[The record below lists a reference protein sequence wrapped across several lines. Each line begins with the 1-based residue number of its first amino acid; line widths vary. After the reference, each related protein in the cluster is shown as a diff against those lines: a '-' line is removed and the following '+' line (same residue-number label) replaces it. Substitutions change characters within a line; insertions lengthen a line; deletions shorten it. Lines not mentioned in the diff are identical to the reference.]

1 MKLYSWSGFCVISNL
16 IGLRRI
22 EMRTIDETIPTYMTK
37 TSDIMLNLLPENEKE
52 LATMQEFKKQV
63 IAEVLAKIQG
73 EIDFLKKY

>member
-1 MKLYSWSGFCVISNL
+1 
-16 IGLRRI
+16 
-22 EMRTIDETIPTYMTK
+22 MRTIDETIPAYMTK

-73 EIDFLKKY
+73 EIDFLKQY